1 MMVSSPGAPRHPLPS
16 NRPRGARV
24 GSWPCR
30 RPAATVPS
38 GFVLTVLHA
47 RAVVVPLSILGAHRG
62 HSAGFPGRRRSTR
75 GPRSRSR
82 TASAHLRS
90 PFALAPAARRE
101 FNHCRFQVVFLNRSA
116 VEERRPA
123 DLREES
129 GGAEVHRGVESEA
142 CLPDAERCVPRSR
155 RKGAHVPSCPANGP
169 SQFPSA
175 GITRG
180 QRRSHSVPLCRPRRT
195 PADEH
200 SWGRRST

>member
-38 GFVLTVLHA
+38 GFVSTVLHA
-47 RAVVVPLSILGAHRG
+47 RAVVVPVSILGAHRG

-90 PFALAPAARRE
+90 PFAIAPAARRE

-116 VEERRPA
+116 AEAPPPP
-123 DLREES
+123 DLCQES
-129 GGAEVHRGVESEA
+129 GGAEESTKGGRTHRRAQRTVHRN
-142 CLPDAERCVPRSR
+142 SR
-155 RKGAHVPSCPANGP
+155 RQGTPAV
-169 SQFPSA
+169 SA
-175 GITRG
+175 GRI
-180 QRRSHSVPLCRPRRT
+180 VFDFVAPRRT